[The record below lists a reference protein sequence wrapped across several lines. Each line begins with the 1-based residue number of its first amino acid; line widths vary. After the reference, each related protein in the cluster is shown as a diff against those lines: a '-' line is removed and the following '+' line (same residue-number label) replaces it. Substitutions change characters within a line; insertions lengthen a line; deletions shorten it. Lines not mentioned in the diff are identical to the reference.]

1 MINLTLKQLRY
12 VEALAQHGH
21 FGRAADACSVS
32 QPALSMQ
39 IKELEASL
47 GTALFERSARQSSPR
62 ARAVF
67 CDLSTNCPIWRGPPK
82 VGWPGASGSA

>member
-39 IKELEASL
+39 IKELRKIAFNRL
-47 GTALFERSARQSSPR
+47 
-62 ARAVF
+62 
-67 CDLSTNCPIWRGPPK
+67 W
-82 VGWPGASGSA
+82 